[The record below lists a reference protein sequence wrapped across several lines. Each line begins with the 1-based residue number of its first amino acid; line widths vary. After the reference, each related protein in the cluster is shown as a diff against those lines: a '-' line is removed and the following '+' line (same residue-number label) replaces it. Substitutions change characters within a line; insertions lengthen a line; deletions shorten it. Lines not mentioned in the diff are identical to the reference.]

1 MTGHENF
8 KTFTPFRRDL
18 KTPCV
23 LFAKWDSC
31 PHCHNMVPHM
41 KAVQARLRGSMPVY
55 IVDAEK
61 QNKVCEQLRVGGFPT
76 IMVLRKDRIVKKYN
90 GPHDSQKI
98 LAFVK
103 SASS

>member
-8 KTFTPFRRDL
+8 KTFIPFKRDL

-31 PHCHNMVPHM
+31 GHCHQMAPHM
-41 KAVQARLRGSMPVY
+41 KAVQARLRTMPVY

-61 QNKVCEQLRVGGFPT
+61 QNKVCDQLQVRGYPT
-76 IMVLRKDRIVKKYN
+76 VMVLRKDRIVKKYN
-90 GPHDSQKI
+90 GPPNAQKI
-98 LAFVK
+98 MAFVK
-103 SASS
+103 SASA